1 MAEKTLYQDNAI
13 RITDRTIVIG
23 RTTIFLKNINSVT
36 LEPSSW
42 SRVAPLIAALGI
54 IVFLTTL
61 SNGGWAIIFGC
72 MTLLGAI
79 AVAWF
84 VRGFSDLVFDTSS
97 GKVRQLQNAR
107 TGYLEQIRKVTTEAI
122 TQS

>member
-1 MAEKTLYQDNAI
+1 
-13 RITDRTIVIG
+13 
-23 RTTIFLKNINSVT
+23 
-36 LEPSSW
+36 
-42 SRVAPLIAALGI
+42 
-54 IVFLTTL
+54 
-61 SNGGWAIIFGC
+61 

-84 VRGFSDLVFDTSS
+84 VRGFSDLVVDTSS
-97 GKVRQLQNAR
+97 GKVRQLHNAR

>member
-1 MAEKTLYQDNAI
+1 M
-13 RITDRTIVIG
+13 
-23 RTTIFLKNINSVT
+23 
-36 LEPSSW
+36 
-42 SRVAPLIAALGI
+42 
-54 IVFLTTL
+54 TL

-97 GKVRQLQNAR
+97 GKVRQLQNVR